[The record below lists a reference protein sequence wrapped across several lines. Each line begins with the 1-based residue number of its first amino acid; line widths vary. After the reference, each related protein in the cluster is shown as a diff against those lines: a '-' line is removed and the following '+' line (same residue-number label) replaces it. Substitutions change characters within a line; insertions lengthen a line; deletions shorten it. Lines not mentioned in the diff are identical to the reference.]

1 MIMEYVH
8 YCNILVLI
16 SQVHDQRIFCTWR
29 HHKNDSCQPK
39 FIKKGHVN
47 KIFNAHEIKTEWCE
61 MYRHSWQTIMIHD
74 VLKIKVEYRFLDQ
87 VFRYEYITCVW
98 N

>member
-16 SQVHDQRIFCTWR
+16 SGVHDQRIFCTWR
-29 HHKNDSCQPK
+29 HHKNDRCQPK

-47 KIFNAHEIKTEWCE
+47 KIFNAHEIKTDVKC
-61 MYRHSWQTIMIHD
+61 TDIHD
-74 VLKIKVEYRFLDQ
+74 RQSWRF
-87 VFRYEYITCVW
+87 E